1 MPTSHPRNWGV
12 RPRFLNPH
20 RIELARRRRGLTK
33 TGLAVRLGV
42 NPRTVSGYERSGA
55 PLARGADLSAHLGF
69 PVEFFAQR
77 DPVDIP
83 PANINF
89 RAGRRATAVHR
100 GAALAAASN
109 AVEVAGWVA
118 GRFVLPQLK
127 LLDLGGADPVTGA
140 ALLRTSWGID
150 TQPIPN
156 MVHLAEYFGIRA
168 YSLPALAEKVDAFS
182 VWSGRV
188 PFIFIA
194 RRKTPE
200 QFRFDIAH
208 EIGHLTLHSNEPP
221 AAKQE
226 READLF
232 AFELLLPRTAIL
244 EKLPHNPSVEQ
255 LLELKNEYRV
265 SAMMAAVATHRAGRL
280 SDAAYRRVLLE
291 LHTLGY
297 KHGEPDGLPVHEASS
312 VFPQV
317 FTPER
322 FSPQQA
328 ADDLHLPVEEIH
340 GLTFST
346 ALHVVKP
353 TSEPTYFR
361 PPQLARIEAPQLRVV
376 E

>member
-33 TGLAVRLGV
+33 TDLAVRLGV

-83 PANINF
+83 VANINF

-244 EKLPHNPSVEQ
+244 EKLPPNPSVEQ

-280 SDAAYRRVLLE
+280 SDAAYRRMLLE
-291 LHTLGY
+291 LHPLGY